1 MLSRHY
7 FLSQKLF
14 PFSWLLTLLV
24 VFPVEATAETILSS
38 QSETARYQSNLGA
51 YFWQKGDFNEAID
64 AWSQEAEI
72 YRERGLAEREAEAQI
87 KISQTYISLGQLKM
101 ATFQLKKVLSLTQEP
116 SLLASAWNQ
125 LGNAYSRDGV
135 LDKALSAY
143 SQSLE
148 IKRNLSTLNN
158 LVRLQRKQGLYAQLQ
173 ADSSREGEETEQYL
187 AEAEFHRG
195 EAVKYAQEALAKSE
209 SEESLASLQTL
220 IEWGKVSPAVLSA
233 QQLER
238 GRRILEKLPAS
249 RTKVFLAINWAKLD
263 SERTDY
269 WLSQSAEV
277 AETTGDVTAK
287 SYVFLERG
295 LLAEKS
301 GQLAEALESARSA
314 IGLALTESVDD
325 ALYRSYWLAGRINQ
339 KLGEKEAAFQN
350 ILEAIVSFESLNQG
364 QGVTKLNVEQRL
376 NFSPQI
382 EPMYRAALEFLLEE
396 PIPNESNLRESLSL
410 FGKLRLAQL
419 QNYFGDNCFEL
430 ELNHRNSQVEK
441 VKKNS
446 VVLFSILLKN
456 QTHLILQLS
465 DGTLRHSRASIG
477 KAGVTK
483 LATDWHSSLAIDA
496 EDFSRRSYRWQFW
509 QQGQDLY
516 DMIVRPF
523 ERELEQ
529 INPDT
534 IIFVHDGVLRN
545 LPMAALY
552 DAEKEEFLAQ
562 KWASVSSVGLKF
574 KPKINQ
580 EQELAAV
587 AFGLGVAREGWSALA
602 QVEQEIENVT
612 QILGGKSF
620 LNEEFTTENLAQ
632 SLKDEN
638 YSLVHLATH
647 GYFGGIAEN
656 SLILAYD
663 KPLDALELEDVLGQS
678 QAPIEFLVLSACETA
693 LSSEFSALGLAGVA
707 LRSGVDSVLGSF
719 WAVQDNEQ
727 RELIQD
733 FYRNIYQKNMDKA
746 QALQQI
752 QTRQIERNAHPS
764 KWAAFNLIEEQ

>member
-1 MLSRHY
+1 MLSTHY
-7 FLSQKLF
+7 FLIRKLF
-14 PFSWLLTLLV
+14 NFSWLLTLLV
-24 VFPVEATAETILSS
+24 VFPVEATAETISSS

-51 YFWQKGDFNEAID
+51 YFWQKGNFNEAID

-72 YRERGLAEREAEAQI
+72 YQDQGLAEREASAQI
-87 KISQTYISLGQLKM
+87 KIAQTYISLGQLKM

-116 SLLASAWNQ
+116 SLLADAWNQ

-135 LDKALSAY
+135 LDQAFSAY
-143 SQSLE
+143 TQSLE

-187 AEAEFHRG
+187 SEAEFHRV
-195 EAVKYAQEALAKSE
+195 EAVKYAQEALAYSE

-220 IEWGKVSPAVLSA
+220 IEWGKVSPGLST

-238 GRRILEKLPAS
+238 GRRLLTNLPAS

-263 SERTDY
+263 MKRTDY

-277 AETTGDVTAK
+277 AETTGDATAK

-301 GQLAEALESARSA
+301 GQLAEALESAQSA
-314 IGLALTESVDD
+314 IRLALTESVDD

-364 QGVTKLNVEQRL
+364 VTQINVEQRL

-396 PIPNESNLRESLSL
+396 PIPNESNLRESLL
-410 FGKLRLAQL
+410 IFAKLRWAQL

-430 ELNHRNSQVEK
+430 ELNNRNSQVEK

-446 VVLFSILLKN
+446 VVLFSILLSN

-465 DGTLRHSRASIG
+465 DGTLRHSRASLG
-477 KAGVTK
+477 KTGITK

-496 EDFSRRSYRWQFW
+496 EDFSERSYRWQFW

-516 DMIVRPF
+516 DMIIRPF

-534 IIFVHDGVLRN
+534 IVFVHDGVLRN

-552 DAEKEEFLAQ
+552 DGEKKEFLAQ
-562 KWASVSSVGLKF
+562 KWASVSSIGLNF
-574 KPKINQ
+574 KSTASSEKKL
-580 EQELAAV
+580 EAV

-602 QVEQEIENVT
+602 QVELEIENVT

-620 LNEEFTTENLAQ
+620 LNQEFTTENLAQ

-663 KPLDALELEDVLGQS
+663 KPLNALELEDVLGQS

-733 FYRNIYQKNMDKA
+733 FYSNIYHKNLEKA

-764 KWAAFNLIEEQ
+764 KWAAFNLIEEM